1 MATPTST
8 YRLQIRPGFTLHDA
22 AELVPYLARIGVGA
36 VYLSPI
42 LTSTT
47 GSDHGYDIVDPTAID
62 PQRGGEDGWR
72 ALRDAAAEAGLGIV
86 IDIVPNHLG
95 VGTPVE
101 NPSWWSVLR
110 EGRNSPYADWYDI
123 NWARGPILLPVL
135 GDEVSAEDFAI
146 EGDELHYHEHRFPLA
161 EGSHDAGMP
170 LSDVLDR
177 QHYRLINWREG
188 NEELTYRR
196 FFAVAELAGVR
207 VEDPEVFEATHAKII
222 ELLSDETVVGVRV
235 DHPDGLVSP
244 GDYLAR
250 LRERAGQ
257 HRWLTAEKIVEPGE
271 ELPEW
276 PIAGTTG
283 YDAMREVCQVLID
296 PSDEPDFNRLY
307 RDLTGDE
314 QDLHTHVLDGK
325 RQAARE
331 LLPTEARRIATLVAG
346 GEDTDRAAMHRDR
359 LVEALGE
366 LAAHVPVYRTYL
378 PFGRQNLTTAA
389 EGAKAARPDLT
400 DEVDEI
406 VAAVGEVGTEAQ
418 VRFEQ
423 FSGAVMAKG
432 VEDTAWYRYSR
443 FVALNEVGGEPDR
456 FGIGVEDFHRLQ
468 QARLRDWP
476 ESMTS
481 MSTHDTK
488 RGEDVRARLAVLS
501 EIDRPWEDFAAA
513 FMARS
518 RVPDRRFGYLMAQT
532 LVAAGSI
539 ECERMHAYAEK
550 AMREA
555 ATGTRWT
562 DPDPHFEATVHALVD
577 EAYEDPDLRDALARM
592 WVVLE
597 QPGWSNTLAQKV
609 LQLTMPGVPDVY
621 QGTELWDNALVDPDN
636 RRPVNF
642 ADRAS
647 RLDWIEDAVGRGEE
661 PPPVDAS
668 GNAKLWITAQTLR
681 TRRDHADKFTGYT
694 PVRAEGPGTDHLIG
708 FDRGGVITL
717 ATRLPYRL
725 AAAGGWCESAITLDG
740 TWRDVFSGHEWSG
753 RVQLKDLLH
762 HYPVSLLVSSAS

>member
-1 MATPTST
+1 MAIPTST

-22 AELVPYLARIGVGA
+22 ADLVPYLARIGVGA

-42 LTSTT
+42 LTSTS

-62 PQRGGEDGWR
+62 PQRGGDEGWS
-72 ALRDAAAEAGLGIV
+72 ALRDAAAAAGLGIV

-95 VGTPVE
+95 VARPVE

-123 NWARGPILLPVL
+123 DWARGPILLPVL
-135 GDEVSAEDFAI
+135 GDEVSADDFTLD
-146 EGDELHYHEHRFPLA
+146 GDELHYHEHRFPLA
-161 EGSHDAGMP
+161 EGSSDGDAP
-170 LSDVLDR
+170 LSEILDR

-196 FFAVAELAGVR
+196 FFAVADLAGVR
-207 VEDPEVFEATHAKII
+207 VEDPAVFDATHAKILD
-222 ELLSDETVVGVRV
+222 LLNDEVVVGVRV

-244 GDYLAR
+244 GDYLTR
-250 LRERAGQ
+250 LRECAGPN
-257 HRWLTAEKIVEPGE
+257 RWLTAEKIVEPGE
-271 ELPEW
+271 QLPDW

-296 PSDEPDFNRLY
+296 PADEPDFTRLY
-307 RDLTGDE
+307 RELTGDE
-314 QDLHTHVLDGK
+314 QDLHAHVLDGK
-325 RQAARE
+325 RQAASE
-331 LLPTEARRIATLVAG
+331 LLPTEARRIATLIVGDGDDDAAVLRR
-346 GEDTDRAAMHRDR
+346 DT
-359 LVEALGE
+359 LCEALVE
-366 LAAHVPVYRTYL
+366 LAAHVPVYRSYL
-378 PFGRQNLTTAA
+378 PFGRENLERAVTAA
-389 EGAKAARPDLT
+389 RQARPDLAPAL
-400 DEVDEI
+400 DEV
-406 VAAVGEVGTEAQ
+406 VAAVGETGTEAQ

-432 VEDTAWYRYSR
+432 VEDTAWYRYNR

-456 FGIGVEDFHRLQ
+456 FGIGVDEFHRRQ
-468 QARLRDWP
+468 AARLRDWP

-513 FMARS
+513 FMSRS

-532 LVAAGSI
+532 LVAAGAI
-539 ECERMHAYAEK
+539 ERDRMHAYAEK

-555 ATGTRWT
+555 ATGTRWS
-562 DPDPHFEATVHALVD
+562 DPDAHFEAIVHALVD
-577 EAYEDPDLRDALARM
+577 EAHDDPDLRDALARM
-592 WVVLE
+592 WVLVE

-647 RLDWIEDAVGRGEE
+647 RLDWIEDAIARGEE

-668 GNAKLWITAQTLR
+668 GNAKLWITVQTLR
-681 TRRDHADKFTGYT
+681 TRRDHPELFTGYT
-694 PVRAEGPGTDHLIG
+694 PVYTDGACAHHLVG
-708 FDRGGVITL
+708 FDRGGAITL
-717 ATRLPYRL
+717 VTRLPYRL
-725 AAAGGWCESAITLDG
+725 AAEGGWCDSGFDLAG
-740 TWRDVFSGHEWSG
+740 TWHDVYSGHDWTG
-753 RVQLKDLLH
+753 RVQIKELLH
-762 HYPVSLLVSSAS
+762 HYPVSLLIRR